1 MWNLTCNKI
10 VYCSEKTLK
19 ITFLSRIPFIVKL
32 EFEIWKYLPSFSP
45 CSNIW
50 SSVLMLVFNSS
61 PRFYS
66 HPACRLLELQLI
78 FCKFSCCRRMCST
91 HTQKSQ
97 NLIKHRGLL
106 RWRFSLS
113 LHLVRLSENLHLGLS
128 FWFQLTWPAVSLE
141 ECQERIENVCGH
153 LLAIYKIGCQDTQTF
168 TGKRNIH
175 K

>member
-1 MWNLTCNKI
+1 MLWKNPQNYFFIPDPLHCEIGIWNMKI
-10 VYCSEKTLK
+10 
-19 ITFLSRIPFIVKL
+19 FAFIFPV
-32 EFEIWKYLPSFSP
+32 FKYLKF
-45 CSNIW
+45 C
-50 SSVLMLVFNSS
+50 FNSS

-153 LLAIYKIGCQDTQTF
+153 LLAIYKIGCHQDTQTF